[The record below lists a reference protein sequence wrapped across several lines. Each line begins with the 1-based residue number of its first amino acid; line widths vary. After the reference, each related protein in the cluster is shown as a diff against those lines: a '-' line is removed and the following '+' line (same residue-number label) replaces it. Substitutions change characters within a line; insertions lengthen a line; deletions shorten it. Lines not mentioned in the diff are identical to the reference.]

1 MSSKRPK
8 FHQGTYIKLSTGEIY
23 EVINDD
29 GLFIKSRNLKT
40 GSLRTFTSNEISY
53 LKT

>member
-1 MSSKRPK
+1 MSSKRQK
-8 FHQGTYIKLSTGEIY
+8 IQQGTYIKLSTGETY

-29 GLFIKSRNLKT
+29 GLFVKSRNLKT
-40 GSLRTFTSNEISY
+40 GSLRTFTSNQISY